1 MVQDS
6 MRSVEII
13 NRTSSLY
20 KKGTPQHELLD
31 INEVI
36 NEITALLPNE
46 ASRWGVLILSDLA
59 ADLPKI
65 MADRVQLQQVL
76 LNLAING
83 IDAMKQVQGTRELR
97 LSSKRD
103 ATAGIV
109 VCVSDTGVGLPP
121 ETNRVFDAFFTTKSD
136 GMGMGL
142 AVSRTIIES
151 HGGSLLASP
160 NPGCGA
166 VFSFTLPTAAAGA
179 SA

>member
-1 MVQDS
+1 
-6 MRSVEII
+6 
-13 NRTSSLY
+13 
-20 KKGTPQHELLD
+20 
-31 INEVI
+31 
-36 NEITALLPNE
+36 
-46 ASRWGVLILSDLA
+46 LILSDLA

-65 MADRVQLQQVL
+65 VADRVQLQQVL

-83 IDAMKQVQGTRELR
+83 VDAMKRVDGVRELR
-97 LSSKRD
+97 LSSKRYSS
-103 ATAGIV
+103 GEIV
-109 VCVSDTGVGLPP
+109 VCVADTGVGLPP

-160 NPGCGA
+160 NPGRGA
-166 VFSFTLPTAAAGA
+166 MFSFTLPIAAAGA